1 MKSFVGIFGHTA
13 IDVILEVPNLP
24 EPNTSIGLDRK
35 TIRYGGTG
43 ANIARN
49 ASELGIP
56 VSLASFVGDDFPED
70 YKESL
75 TKSNVQIY
83 DLKEMDGFN
92 TTKVWIIT
100 DETENQMAVVD
111 QGAMEHADEFD
122 LQDQTIKNSEI
133 IHVGTGRPEYY
144 KKVIDLAEDLEK
156 KIYFDPAQ
164 EIKYVYDSDNL
175 PPVIERC
182 DLFFCN
188 ETELSLTLEYL
199 DLKDP
204 EELYDYVDTFIVT
217 KGKNGSTLYDEG
229 EKTVIPAFEPEK
241 IEEPTGAGDAYRAG
255 FYAGLYKGFGLKD
268 ACMLAS
274 ARASFAVETSGPQ
287 KNLIDWETLL
297 SRYESNN
304 TM

>member
-1 MKSFVGIFGHTA
+1 MKSFVGVFGHTA
-13 IDVILEVPNLP
+13 IDVILEVPTLP

-49 ASELGIP
+49 ASELDIP
-56 VSLASFVGDDFPED
+56 ASLASFVGDDFPKD
-70 YKESL
+70 YKNSL
-75 TKSNVQIY
+75 IKSNVQIY
-83 DLKEMDGFN
+83 DLKEMENYN

-111 QGAMEHADEFD
+111 QGAMQHADKFD
-122 LQDQTIKNSEI
+122 LQEQTIKNSEI

-144 KKVIDLAEDLEK
+144 KKVINLAKNLDK

-164 EIKYVYDSDNL
+164 EIKYVYNSDNL
-175 PPVIERC
+175 PPVIKRC

-199 DLKDP
+199 DLEKP
-204 EELYDYVDTFIVT
+204 EELYDFVETFIVT
-217 KGKNGSTLYDEG
+217 KGKEGSTLYNDG
-229 EKTVIPAFEPEK
+229 EKTYIPAFEPEK
-241 IEEPTGAGDAYRAG
+241 VKEPTGAGDAYRAG
-255 FYAGLYKGFGLKD
+255 FYAGLYSGYDLAE

-287 KNLIDWETLL
+287 ENLIDWKTLL
-297 SRYESNN
+297 NRYESNN